1 MGAVFGD
8 RRSMRCGGLKAIV
21 VAAGLGLLA
30 LTYGCAEVPTDPDA
44 KAAYDERNDPYEPM
58 NRYFFDLNNAMDELV
73 LKPFAGWYY
82 ILLPNF
88 AQDGVRNALNN
99 LRTPVIL
106 GNDLL
111 QGDLDRAGITVA
123 RFFINS
129 TLGIAGLFDV
139 ASKFGLIY
147 HDEDFGQ
154 TLAVWGT
161 GEGPYLVLP
170 LLGPSNP
177 RDATGR
183 GVDMAMDP
191 LTWILPMYDL
201 GYLGY
206 IRAGVDAVDLRA
218 RNLKTLDEIK
228 QGAIDYYATIRSL
241 YRQHRNDEIRNGA
254 PPDSVSVLDYIT
266 DPQTSEAP

>member
-1 MGAVFGD
+1 
-8 RRSMRCGGLKAIV
+8 MRCGGLKAIV
-21 VAAGLGLLA
+21 AAAGFALLA
-30 LTYGCAEVPTDPDA
+30 LTNGCATVPTDPDE
-44 KAAYDERNDPYEPM
+44 KAAYDERNDPLEPM
-58 NRYFFDLNNAMDELV
+58 NRYFFDLNNALDELV

-139 ASKFGLIY
+139 AREFGLIS

-170 LLGPSNP
+170 ILGPSNP

-201 GYLGY
+201 SYLGFV
-206 IRAGVDAVDLRA
+206 RAGLDAVDLRA

-241 YRQHRNDEIRNGA
+241 YRQHRDDEIRNGA
-254 PPDSVSVLDYIT
+254 PPPDTVSVLDYIT